1 MAFLF
6 RACQKGDSTQGVA
19 IESDQA
25 RIPRSVGGYNEDNMM
40 QYNMM
45 QQHQEEANPSCFR
58 VCRGIG
64 FRGRGRGGRENSSKR
79 VVPMDNATFSAEM
92 TAGAHLQQ
100 KKSLP
105 SRSPSRKLTPYPGK
119 TGASSLEKLKMLAP
133 PGVGG
138 GGGMTMD
145 RGLGNSFRRSNAKK
159 YDLIK
164 GSILSSSQDSRAS
177 SICANSGA
185 KPIKSEKSNG
195 SSSRS
200 KSNSNGDSSG
210 SNSKSRESR
219 SGTGT
224 GGSGSAESGES
235 ATHSTC
241 SYDSIDW
248 SKPPSSLLEASMR
261 RVAMNEK
268 KEMVAREKERIKKL
282 KLYPKPLKVFTE
294 MFFRGL
300 LSGNAEWAA
309 DAKVVDCFHEEARMM
324 THDGQMYYGR
334 NGLIKRLNR
343 GMERLLKMLGEHN
356 KGKGK
361 KSKQTLGTDQVL
373 DLNKLQEMGLECCEP
388 VQTEEGT
395 WSVVFNMKKGVIKY
409 SFEDEFVMEGQNIK
423 KLTRRLIR

>member
-6 RACQKGDSTQGVA
+6 RACQRGEVEETTYNYNIS
-19 IESDQA
+19 ESDQV
-25 RIPRSVGGYNEDNMM
+25 RLPRSVGGYQEDNMM
-40 QYNMM
+40 QYI
-45 QQHQEEANPSCFR
+45 HGSDQESNNPSCFR
-58 VCRGIG
+58 ACSKGGWGLGRGSV
-64 FRGRGRGGRENSSKR
+64 GRGRERSRNRKKI
-79 VVPMDNATFSAEM
+79 VPMDNATFSAEM
-92 TAGAHLQQ
+92 TPAAHLQQ

-133 PGVGG
+133 GRNGS
-138 GGGMTMD
+138 MDMD
-145 RGLGNSFRRSNAKK
+145 RSNSSSNFCSFKRSNAKK
-159 YDLIK
+159 YDFK
-164 GSILSSSQDSRAS
+164 GLSSMNMDSRAS

-185 KPIKSEKSNG
+185 KPIREKSNG

-210 SNSKSRESR
+210 SGTR

-235 ATHSTC
+235 NTHSTC

-309 DAKVVDCFHEEARMM
+309 DEKVVACFHEEARMM

-361 KSKQTLGTDQVL
+361 KSKPVDQVL